1 MRKKNIA
8 MILYDA
14 IDKKVG
20 DEQVLEVR
28 LGTELVWIAAVDFW
42 VFNTPSG
49 GEQIQLVP
57 TFSGSVNVHWGDGDT
72 DILVSGTPTNH
83 TYS

>member
-1 MRKKNIA
+1 

-14 IDKKVG
+14 IDIKVG

-28 LGTELVWIAAVDFW
+28 AGTELVWSFSDLWTFD
-42 VFNTPSG
+42 TPTGS
-49 GEQIQLVP
+49 EQIQLIS

-72 DILVSGTPTNH
+72 DILVSNTPINH
-83 TYS
+83 TY

>member
-1 MRKKNIA
+1 

-14 IDKKVG
+14 IDIKVG

-49 GEQIQLVP
+49 GEEINLFP
-57 TFSGSVNVHWGDGDT
+57 RFTGSVQIDWGDGDT
-72 DILVSGTPTNH
+72 DILVSNTPINH
-83 TYS
+83 TY